1 MSFHCKAASDGK
13 PLLTKEHFKKMKPT
27 SYVINAAR
35 GNIIEE
41 KDLNDALNENLIAGA
56 AVDVF
61 SKEPAKENILFNNP
75 KAVLTPHIAAST
87 TEASIVV
94 AEMVANQISDF
105 LLNGKKLN
113 TV

>member
-1 MSFHCKAASDGK
+1 MLS
-13 PLLTKEHFKKMKPT
+13 KEHFKKMKPT
-27 SYVINAAR
+27 SYIINAAR
-35 GNIIEE
+35 GNIIDEN
-41 KDLNDALNENLIAGA
+41 DLNDALNENLIAGA

-105 LLNGKKLN
+105 LLNGKKIN